1 MSLAEGMTPA
11 DIGAVMGN
19 RDNDCWGWKWCLL
32 DYYLILVCLYGKRIL
47 RK

>member
-19 RDNDCWGWKWCLL
+19 RDNDCWGGNGALWV
-32 DYYLILVCLYGKRIL
+32 I
-47 RK
+47 